1 MFAGMAQQVEQFT
14 RNEQVIGSNPI
25 TSSKDPLLL
34 QGVFC
39 FARRSE
45 YCRNLKGKENEDL
58 ISRP

>member
-1 MFAGMAQQVEQFT
+1 MAQQVEQFT

-39 FARRSE
+39 YDYINR
-45 YCRNLKGKENEDL
+45 
-58 ISRP
+58 IT

>member
-1 MFAGMAQQVEQFT
+1 MAQQVEQFT

-39 FARRSE
+39 FCKAE
-45 YCRNLKGKENEDL
+45 Q
-58 ISRP
+58 